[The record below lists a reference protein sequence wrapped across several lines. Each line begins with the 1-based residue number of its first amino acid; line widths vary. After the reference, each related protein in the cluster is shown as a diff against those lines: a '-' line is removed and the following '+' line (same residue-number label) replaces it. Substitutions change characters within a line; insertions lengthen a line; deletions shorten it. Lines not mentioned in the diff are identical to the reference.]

1 MQLAVIEY
9 ARNVIGLENVGS
21 TEQSEE
27 LEHKIV
33 DLHPDQKGI
42 ESLGGTLR
50 LGSYPSHLKENTKVA
65 EIYGETEIE
74 ERHRN
79 RYEVSDEY
87 FDLLEENGLV
97 LSGLSPDGRLVES
110 IEISDHPFFVGVQYH
125 PEFISRPN
133 RAHPLFRAFIESA
146 NQF

>member
-1 MQLAVIEY
+1 Y
-9 ARNVIGLENVGS
+9 KN
-21 TEQSEE
+21 

-33 DLHPDQKGI
+33 NLNPDQKGI

-50 LGSYPSHLKENTKVA
+50 LGSYPRHLKENSKVA

-97 LSGLSPDGRLVES
+97 LSGLSPVGRLVES
-110 IEISDHPFFVGVQYH
+110 IEIPDHPFFVGFQYH
-125 PEFISRPN
+125 SEFI
-133 RAHPLFRAFIESA
+133 
-146 NQF
+146 

>member
-65 EIYGETEIE
+65 EIYGDTEIE
-74 ERHRN
+74 ERHIKL
-79 RYEVSDEY
+79 YEVSDEY
-87 FDLLEENGLV
+87 FVIFKDYDL
-97 LSGLSPDGRLVES
+97 
-110 IEISDHPFFVGVQYH
+110 IIS
-125 PEFISRPN
+125 
-133 RAHPLFRAFIESA
+133 
-146 NQF
+146 